1 MAKICLCLTGKT
13 IARDLE
19 ILEKYRKYTD
29 IAELR
34 VDCLE
39 PDERFL
45 IRRFPEMAGLPVIL
59 TIRRS
64 IDGGQYKGG
73 EGGRITLLSKG
84 LAFAEADRRRN
95 FAYVDI
101 EEDLDVPSLEE
112 AARTFGTRIIRS
124 YHNRNGMVENLAQRL
139 RSLRHTGDEIAKI
152 AAMAHNL
159 DDVLRVYQAA
169 RETADIEKILIC
181 MGSYGV
187 NTRVL
192 AEQLGSHLTY
202 TTALHEHDISL
213 GAPGQ
218 FDPQEMAELYRF
230 REIGAKTRIFGV
242 VGYPL
247 TATASPSFFNRVFSA
262 ENIDAVYVPFPADS
276 IGSFLKLAE
285 TIGLEGASVTV
296 PYKEAVLN
304 YLVSHSQMVASVGAC
319 NTIVR
324 SADGWVGYNTDTRGF
339 SDSLLEFVG
348 KPNLKGKHIT
358 IVGAGGVAR
367 AVASELYRLKGS
379 ALILNRTLA
388 RAREVAA
395 PYKFAWG
402 GLDIQGIEQMNRFQD
417 IIIQTT
423 SVGMEPDTEGDP
435 LEGYDFSGRELVMD
449 LIYKPERTR
458 FLKRAIRAGC
468 KVQNGYD
475 MLLRQARYQY
485 RYFIGKEFPLQLLSR
500 IQF

>member
-1 MAKICLCLTGKT
+1 
-13 IARDLE
+13 
-19 ILEKYRKYTD
+19 
-29 IAELR
+29 

-45 IRRFPEMAGLPVIL
+45 IRSFPEMAGMPVIL
-59 TIRRS
+59 TIRRA
-64 IDGGQYKGG
+64 IDGGQYRGG
-73 EGGRITLLSKG
+73 EGSRITLLSQG

-101 EEDLDVPSLEE
+101 EEDLNVPSLEE

-124 YHNRNGMVENLAQRL
+124 CHNTNGMEENLVQRL
-139 RSLRHTGDEIAKI
+139 RSLRHAGDEIAKI
-152 AAMAHNL
+152 AVTAQNL
-159 DDVLRVYQAA
+159 EDVFRVYQAA

-181 MGSYGV
+181 MGGYGQ

-202 TTALHEHDISL
+202 TTALHEHDIAL

-218 FDPQEMAELYRF
+218 FDPQELTELYRF
-230 REIGAKTRIFGV
+230 REITNRTRVFGV
-242 VGYPL
+242 VGHPL
-247 TATASPSFFNRVFSA
+247 TATASPGFFNRVFSA

-276 IGSFLKLAE
+276 IDSFLKLAG
-285 TIGLEGASVTV
+285 TIGLEGVSVTV
-296 PYKEAVLN
+296 PYKEAVLEH
-304 YLVSHSQMVASVGAC
+304 LASQSQMVESVGAC
-319 NTIVR
+319 NTIVH
-324 SADGWVGYNTDTRGF
+324 STNGWIGYNTDTLGF
-339 SDSLLEFVG
+339 SDSLLEFTG
-348 KPNLKGKHIT
+348 KPNLKGKRIT

-367 AVASELYRLKGS
+367 AVAAEVHRLKGN
-379 ALILNRTLA
+379 ALIVNRTAA
-388 RAREVAA
+388 RARELAA

-402 GLDIQGIEQMNRFQD
+402 GLDTRGVEQMEKFQD

-435 LEGYDFSGRELVMD
+435 LEEYHFSGRELVMD

-485 RYFIGKEFPLQLLSR
+485 RYFMGREFPIQLLSR